1 MMTSEKHCDKE
12 ILDIITQT
20 PVFAPLPEKELLN
33 MCLHVT
39 REQYGKGFI
48 LCRQDETALDKVYI
62 IENGSLELYFDEE
75 GKKRLR
81 GTLGTKD
88 VFGGIAILMNGGKS
102 ARTVMVQEDVT
113 LLVIPKNIFIDIC
126 TRYQSFY
133 TFFVETFHDRMLD
146 KSYASIFQSSQIS
159 HFLSGIVPFSLL
171 PENVLKNI
179 SREFSIV
186 HYSSGTRLFYQGK
199 SRVEYLYIVQEG
211 AVERYYG
218 EGENKTLRGVLG
230 EGDIYGGISMLVNN
244 GIAVRSIRILE
255 NTYFYILPKTVF
267 LKLCDEQKVFAEYF
281 TGTFGKSM
289 MDKSYASII
298 KNEAGGID
306 SSTQFFNL
314 QVENIYHDNILSCSE
329 DTSIQQA
336 ASLMSD
342 RKCSSIFIKNLGGDY
357 TGVVTD
363 TDLRSKVIAKGHDIS
378 APIANIMSSPLH
390 SVQID
395 SMVSEALLEMM
406 DTNLKHLAVRDRQS
420 NVVGIVTNR
429 DLLTAQEQ
437 SPFFLIRELSAAS
450 GMDEIVDMQKR
461 TPRLIQNMLNSGA
474 KARTITRLISSIS
487 DAILDKLVGFALDEL
502 GPAPSEFVFLIVG
515 SEGRNEQTLK
525 TDQDNA
531 IIYTDVGKAES
542 SDAKAYF
549 LKFGERVCTWLDQ
562 AGYDF
567 CKGDVMA
574 KNPKWCQPLSL
585 WKRYFYSWIRVSTP
599 KDLMQSNIFFDLR
612 GGCGNIEL
620 VDELRLFLFESLEG
634 WTRFFR
640 DLTVNALGF
649 KPPLGFF
656 RNFVVESKGEHRH
669 KLDIKKSMTP
679 IVDIARIYAL
689 NNNISE
695 TNTQER
701 LYRLYLEKVFDEE
714 TYNDL
719 DHAYSYLMHH
729 RLSCQ
734 IKNIV
739 EGEKPDNYID
749 PTKLSRMDQ
758 TMLKEIFKR
767 IERMQTKLSLDFTG
781 SA

>member
-1 MMTSEKHCDKE
+1 MTSEKSERKE
-12 ILDIITQT
+12 ICEFIFRT
-20 PVFAPLPEKELLN
+20 PVFAPLPKEERQSMCVN
-33 MCLHVT
+33 MSKEVYPSGH
-39 REQYGKGFI
+39 I
-48 LCRQDETALDKVYI
+48 LCRQDETTEKVYV
-62 IENGSLELYFDEE
+62 IEKGSLELYFEE
-75 GKKRLR
+75 EDQKSMR
-81 GTLGTKD
+81 GTLTRGD

-102 ARTVMVQEDVT
+102 ARTVMVQDEATLFVLPRDV
-113 LLVIPKNIFIDIC
+113 FIDIC
-126 TRYQSFY
+126 ARHQPFY
-133 TFFVETFHDRMLD
+133 TFFVEAFQDRMLD
-146 KSYASIFQSSQIS
+146 KSYAAIFQSSQLT
-159 HFLSGIVPFSLL
+159 HFLSGVVPFSLL
-171 PENVLKNI
+171 PEEVLKEI
-179 SREFSIV
+179 SREFSVV
-186 HYSSGTRLFYQGK
+186 HYSKGTRLFYQGK
-199 SRVEYLYIVQEG
+199 SRVEYLFIIQKG
-211 AVERYYG
+211 AVERYFE
-218 EGENKTLRGVLG
+218 EGDNKTLRGVLC
-230 EGDIYGGISMLVNN
+230 EGDLYGGISMLVND
-244 GIAVRSIRILE
+244 GIAVRSISTLE
-255 NTYFYILPKTVF
+255 NTYFYILPKTAF
-267 LKLCDEQKVFAEYF
+267 LKLCHEHQDFAEYF
-281 TGTFGKSM
+281 TGDFGKRM
-289 MDKSYASII
+289 MDKTYAAII
-298 KNEAGGID
+298 KSNTDAVHTE
-306 SSTQFFNL
+306 TQFFNL
-314 QVENIYHDNILSCSE
+314 QVQDIFHQNILSCGE
-329 DTSIQQA
+329 DTAIQQA

-342 RKCSSIFIKNLGGDY
+342 RKCSSIFIKNAQGEY

-363 TDLRSKVIAKGHDIS
+363 TDLRGKVIAEGHDIT
-378 APIANIMSSPLH
+378 APIATIMSSPLH
-390 SVQID
+390 SVQMD

-420 NVVGIVTNR
+420 NVVGILTNR
-429 DLLTAQEQ
+429 DMLTAQEQ
-437 SPFFLIRELSAAS
+437 SPFFVIRELDTAT
-450 GMDEIVDMQKR
+450 GLEEIVEKQKR
-461 TPRLIQNMLNSGA
+461 IPRLIQNMLNSGA

-487 DAILDKLVGFALDEL
+487 DAILQKLVGFALEEL

-531 IIYTDVGKAES
+531 IIYADVSKPES
-542 SDAKAYF
+542 SAARDYF
-549 LKFGERVCTWLDQ
+549 LKFGELVCTWLDE

-612 GGCGNIEL
+612 GGCGNIGL
-620 VDELRLFLFESLEG
+620 VDDLRLFLFESLEG

-701 LYRLYLEKVFDEE
+701 LYRLFLEKIFDEE

-719 DHAYSYLMHH
+719 DHAYSYLMHQ

-734 IKNIV
+734 IKNIL
-739 EGEKPDNYID
+739 EGKKPDNYID
-749 PTKLSRMDQ
+749 PNKLSRMDQ

-781 SA
+781 GA

>member
-62 IENGSLELYFDEE
+62 IENGSLELYFDEA

-126 TRYQSFY
+126 TRYQPFY

-336 ASLMSD
+336 ASRMSD

-719 DHAYSYLMHH
+719 DHAYSYLLHH

-758 TMLKEIFKR
+758 TMLKELFKR

>member
-126 TRYQSFY
+126 TRYQPFY

-599 KDLMQSNIFFDLR
+599 KDLLQSNIFFDLR

>member
-126 TRYQSFY
+126 TRYQPFY

-171 PENVLKNI
+171 PENVLKDI

-531 IIYTDVGKAES
+531 IIYADVAKAES

>member
-126 TRYQSFY
+126 TRYQPFY